1 VPDVTYQPDDHPCS
15 VTDVDHGVRVEAP
28 ADGAGLVKS
37 IEVRR
42 SDGAWTVDH
51 SMSNGSGGPMT
62 LAPWAI
68 TQFPLG
74 GQMIVPSSTDS
85 TGPRADRSL
94 VLWPYTDPSDAR
106 LRLTADAVLVD
117 AVASGSRLKKH
128 AAVDADAS
136 YADRGAAIQ
145 VFVSDAFCELETLGP
160 LRELASDD
168 VATHRERWIVRSAGN
183 ER

>member
-1 VPDVTYQPDDHPCS
+1 
-15 VTDVDHGVRVEAP
+15 
-28 ADGAGLVKS
+28 
-37 IEVRR
+37 
-42 SDGAWTVDH
+42 
-51 SMSNGSGGPMT
+51 MT

-74 GQMIVPSSTDS
+74 GQMIVPSSTDA
-85 TGPRADRSL
+85 TGPQADRSL
-94 VLWPYTDPSDAR
+94 VLWPYTDPSDPR

-117 AVASGSRLKKH
+117 AVASGSRLKIGVAPGRGHASYGRNGTVLEKH
-128 AAVDADAS
+128 VAVDADAS

-160 LRELASDD
+160 LRQLAPGD
-168 VATHRERWIVRSAGN
+168 VATHRERWIVRSAGD